1 VIMSMTG
8 YGRAQQVI
16 EGHDVTVELR
26 SVNHRYFE
34 CSVRTPRAYGYLEE
48 KLKSCLQSRMSRGKI
63 EAGIYIQT
71 VEGPSAQVEIN
82 HALAG
87 EYLQALRNMGSSLGI
102 RDDITVSAMARF
114 SDIFTVLKVQEDED
128 YIWKLVSPVAD
139 EAVGRFL
146 EMRRAEGE
154 RMQRDILDRAEQVR
168 RMVERVKERSPET
181 VRLYRERL
189 YQKLQEVLGDRQI
202 DEQRVLTEAAVFAD
216 RVAVDEETVRLESHL
231 SALEEIL
238 RSQGAVGRKLD
249 FLVQEMNREANTIG
263 SKAQDIEIA
272 RVVVDIKAEIEKI
285 REQIQNIE

>member
-1 VIMSMTG
+1 MIMSMTG

-202 DEQRVLTEAAVFAD
+202 DEQPPSLPTGWRWTRRRSAWKAICPPWRRFFAP
-216 RVAVDEETVRLESHL
+216 REPWGASWISWSR
-231 SALEEIL
+231 
-238 RSQGAVGRKLD
+238 RSTGRPTPSVPRPRTSKLP
-249 FLVQEMNREANTIG
+249 AW
-263 SKAQDIEIA
+263 
-272 RVVVDIKAEIEKI
+272 
-285 REQIQNIE
+285 